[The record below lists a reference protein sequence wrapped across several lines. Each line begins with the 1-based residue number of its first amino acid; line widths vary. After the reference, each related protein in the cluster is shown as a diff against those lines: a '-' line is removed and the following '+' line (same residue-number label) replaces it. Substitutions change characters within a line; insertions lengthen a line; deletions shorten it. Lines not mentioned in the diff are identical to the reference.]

1 MKNSL
6 NTADITWRDI
16 TSLDE
21 LTAIQDDW
29 CALNILCDKGNLFTS
44 PLWNNTWIETYWQ
57 SHWQLKVITG
67 WHKKKLIAIL
77 PLYHQ
82 LQKHAFTT
90 KSIFPLGTGEPETS
104 EVFSEYFDLLLH
116 PHYEDIALPALAKE
130 IKRLDVDQ
138 LCFRA
143 ILYNSHLIT
152 LLQQAINYSFQPSNA
167 RYVVERS
174 TWSLENVSKNTRARY
189 KRSLNQLAKIN
200 ANFSWV
206 EPEDYEVYLKLLK
219 KHHQIRWQKK
229 GQKGAF
235 VHPDFSE
242 FHHEIRNNPKH
253 ENVRMSAIVVDGHPV
268 AINYY
273 LLDTKALYFYQ
284 CGWDETNY
292 ANFSL
297 GMSLHLWSI
306 DHCEQQFYDFMMGS
320 NNDSYKAK
328 FGGEQVP
335 MANIKID
342 LNKGKV
348 FLNKVLKK
356 LGFN

>member
-1 MKNSL
+1 MKDNL
-6 NTADITWRDI
+6 KATDITWRDI

-21 LTAIQDDW
+21 LATIKDDW
-29 CALNILCDKGNLFTS
+29 CALNTLCDKGNLFTS
-44 PLWNNTWIETYWQ
+44 PSWNNAWIETYWQ
-57 SHWQLKVITG
+57 NHWQLQVITG
-67 WHKKKLIAIL
+67 WHEKNLIAIF
-77 PLYHQ
+77 PLYFQ
-82 LQKHAFTT
+82 LQKHGFTT
-90 KSIFPLGTGEPETS
+90 KSIFALGTGEPESS

-116 PHYEDIALPALAKE
+116 PHYEDIVLPALAKK
-130 IKRLDVDQ
+130 ITLLAGDQ
-138 LCFRA
+138 LYFRA

-152 LLQQAINYSFQPSNA
+152 LLQQAINYSFQPSHT

-174 TWSLENVSKNTRARY
+174 TWSLENVSKNNRARY
-189 KRSLNQLAKIN
+189 NRSRNQLAKIN
-200 ANFSWV
+200 ANFCWV
-206 EPEDYEVYLKLLK
+206 GPEDYEVCLKLLK
-219 KHHQIRWQKK
+219 KYHQIRWQKK

-235 VHPDFSE
+235 LHPDFSE
-242 FHHEIRNNPKH
+242 FHHTIRNNHQH
-253 ENVRMSAIVVDGHPV
+253 ENVKMSAIVIDGHPV

-273 LLDTKALYFYQ
+273 LLDSQTLYFYQ

-306 DHCEQQFYDFMMGS
+306 VHCEQQFYDFMMGGD
-320 NNDSYKAK
+320 NDSYKAK

-348 FLNKVLKK
+348 FVNKVLKK
-356 LGFN
+356 FGFN